1 MSLDAPARAIPAP
14 REITTQP
21 RRSDQ
26 VFRTVVTIGG
36 MSSLVILGLIA
47 LFLSIK
53 GAHVLIDEK
62 FGFITGSAWEVV
74 TDETGNIAQSKFGIG
89 AMLVGTMLCALIAIL
104 VGVPISVLSALYLTF
119 YSNGRVK
126 KFLISVID

>member
-74 TDETGNIAQSKFGIG
+74 TDETGNITQSKFGIG

-104 VGVPISVLSALYLTF
+104 VACQSL
-119 YSNGRVK
+119 
-126 KFLISVID
+126 FLARST